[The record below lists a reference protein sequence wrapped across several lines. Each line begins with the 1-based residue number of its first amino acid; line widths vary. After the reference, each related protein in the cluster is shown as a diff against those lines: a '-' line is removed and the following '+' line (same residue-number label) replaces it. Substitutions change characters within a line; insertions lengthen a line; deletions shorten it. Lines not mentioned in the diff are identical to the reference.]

1 MNVATYFNQSL
12 KANGRTSSKVAGSEQ
27 AKWDLVLLLTVAAII
42 SFGVLMVY
50 SASIPIAMQ
59 TTGNGFSIV
68 FRHLIHLTIGI
79 GCMFIVMHT
88 RVRYW
93 EILGPYLLLA
103 GIVLLVLVLIPGVGV
118 HVNGSSRWLNL
129 GVFNMQPSEFVKLF
143 MIIYMSGY
151 LVRRQDR
158 LREFVPGILMISLVV
173 MIVGV
178 LLLQEPDL
186 GSIVVISFTV
196 LAMMFLAGVRFMH
209 FMLIMGAGIGGM
221 VVLTMIAPYRMNRIA
236 GFIDPFADPFNT
248 GFQLVQAL
256 IAFGRG
262 EWLGVGLGASVQ
274 KLSYLPAAHT
284 DFLLAILAEEMGLL
298 GVLAVIVLFGVLVF
312 RAMKIAQ
319 RAEFAGQIFAARLC
333 QGIAIL
339 LGVQA
344 IINMGVN
351 MGLLPTKGLT
361 LPLMSAGGSSLIV
374 SCISIGFLLL
384 VEREVRTK
392 SWPQKKSA

>member
-1 MNVATYFNQSL
+1 MAATAYFNQHV
-12 KANGRTSSKVAGSEQ
+12 KVAGSEQ
-27 AKWDLVLLLTVAAII
+27 ATWDVVVLFTTIALLSIGA
-42 SFGVLMVY
+42 LMVY
-50 SASIPIAMQ
+50 SASLPVAMQ
-59 TTGNGFSIV
+59 TSGNGFSVV
-68 FRHLIHLTIGI
+68 FRHLIHLSIGI
-79 GCMFIVMHT
+79 VCMITVMHT

-93 EILGPYLLLA
+93 QILGPYLLLI
-103 GIVLLVLVLIPGVGV
+103 GIALLVLVLIPGFGI

-129 GVFNMQPSEFVKLF
+129 GLFNMQPSEFVKLF
-143 MIIYMSGY
+143 MIIYMAGY
-151 LVRRQDR
+151 LVRRQDQ

-173 MIVGV
+173 MIIGV

-186 GSIVVISFTV
+186 GSLAVISVTV
-196 LAMMFLAGVRFMH
+196 LAMMFLAGVRFLH
-209 FMLIMGAGIGGM
+209 FMVIMAAGIGGM
-221 VVLTMIAPYRMNRIA
+221 IILTMVAPYRMNRIA
-236 GFIDPFADPFNT
+236 GFIDPWADPFNT

-262 EWLGVGLGASVQ
+262 EWFGVGLGASVQ

-284 DFLLAILAEEMGLL
+284 DFLLAILAEEMGLI
-298 GVLAVIVLFGVLVF
+298 GVLTVVILFAVLVF

-319 RAEFAGQIFAARLC
+319 LAEFAGQIFAARLC
-333 QGIAIL
+333 QGIAVL

-374 SCISIGFLLL
+374 SCISVGFLLL

-392 SWPQKKSA
+392 SWPQKKSR

>member
-1 MNVATYFNQSL
+1 MTVTAYFNQ
-12 KANGRTSSKVAGSEQ
+12 RIKVAGSEQ
-27 AKWDLVLLLTVAAII
+27 GKWDSVLLLTVAALLLI
-42 SFGVLMVY
+42 GVLMVY
-50 SASIPIAMQ
+50 SASLPVAMQ

-68 FRHLIHLTIGI
+68 FRHLIHLFIGI
-79 GCMFIVMHT
+79 GCMFAVMHT

-93 EILGPYLLLA
+93 EILGPYLLLF
-103 GIVLLVLVLIPGVGV
+103 GIGLLVLVLIPGFGI

-129 GVFNMQPSEFVKLF
+129 GLFNMQPSEFVKLF
-143 MIIYMSGY
+143 IIIYMSGY
-151 LVRRQDR
+151 LVRRQDH
-158 LREFVPGILMISLVV
+158 LREFIPGILMISLVV
-173 MIVGV
+173 MVIGV

-186 GSIVVISFTV
+186 GSLAVIIFTV
-196 LAMMFLAGVRFMH
+196 LAMMFLAGVRFLH
-209 FMLIMGAGIGGM
+209 FMMIMAAGIGGM
-221 VVLTMIAPYRMNRIA
+221 VILTMIAPYRMDRIA
-236 GFIDPFADPFNT
+236 GFLDPWADPFNT

-262 EWLGVGLGASVQ
+262 EWFGVGLGASVQ

-298 GVLAVIVLFGVLVF
+298 GVLTVVILFGILVF

-319 RAEFAGQIFAARLC
+319 LAEFAGQIFAARLC

-374 SCISIGFLLL
+374 SCISVGFLLL

-392 SWPQKKSA
+392 SWPLKKSR

>member
-1 MNVATYFNQSL
+1 MISEVFYNPHI
-12 KANGRTSSKVAGSEQ
+12 KVAGSGQ
-27 AKWDLVLLLTVAAII
+27 PKWDLVILLTVTALL

-50 SASIPIAMQ
+50 SASLPVALQ

-68 FRHLIHLTIGI
+68 IRHLIHLTIGI
-79 GCMFIVMHT
+79 LCMVAIMHT

-93 EILGPYLLLA
+93 EILGPYLLLI
-103 GIVLLVLVLIPGVGV
+103 GLVLLVLVLIPGIGV
-118 HVNGSSRWLNL
+118 HINGSSRWINL
-129 GVFNMQPSEFVKLF
+129 GLFNIQASEFVKLF

-151 LVRRQDR
+151 LVRRQEH

-186 GSIVVISFTV
+186 GSLAVISLTV
-196 LAMMFLAGVRFMH
+196 LAMMFLAGVRFFH
-209 FMLIMGAGIGGM
+209 FILIMAAGIGGM
-221 VVLTMIAPYRMNRIA
+221 ILLTMIAPYRMNRIA

-262 EWLGVGLGASVQ
+262 EWFGVGLGASVQ

-284 DFLLAILAEEMGLL
+284 DFLLAILAEETGLI
-298 GVLAVIVLFGVLVF
+298 GVLTVVVLFGVLVF

-319 RAEFAGQIFAARLC
+319 LAEFADQIFAARLC

-339 LGVQA
+339 IGVQA

-374 SCISIGFLLL
+374 SCACIGFLLL

-392 SWPQKKSA
+392 AWPKKKSM

>member
-1 MNVATYFNQSL
+1 MTAATHVL
-12 KANGRTSSKVAGSEQ
+12 HHTRAAGSEQ
-27 AKWDLVLLLTVAAII
+27 ARWDPVLLLTFTALLSI
-42 SFGVLMVY
+42 GMLMVY
-50 SASIPIAMQ
+50 SASLPVAIQ
-59 TTGNGFSIV
+59 TTGFGFSIV
-68 FRHLIHLTIGI
+68 FRHLLHLAIGL
-79 GCMFIVMHT
+79 GLMFLVMHT

-93 EILGPYLLLA
+93 EVLGPYLLLG
-103 GIVLLVLVLIPGVGV
+103 GIVLLILVLIPGFGV

-129 GVFNMQPSEFVKLF
+129 GLFNIQPSEFVKLF
-143 MIIYMSGY
+143 VVIYMSGY

-158 LREFVPGILMISLVV
+158 LREFVPGIVMISLVV
-173 MIVGV
+173 AIIGV

-186 GSIVVISFTV
+186 GSLAVISATV
-196 LAMMFLAGVRFMH
+196 LVMMFLAGVRFLH
-209 FMLIMGAGIGGM
+209 FMMIMATGIGGM
-221 VVLTMIAPYRMNRIA
+221 IILTMVAPYRMNRIA
-236 GFIDPFADPFNT
+236 GFIDPWADPFNT

-262 EWLGVGLGASVQ
+262 EWFGVGLGASIQ

-284 DFLLAILAEEMGLL
+284 DFLLAILAEEMGLF
-298 GVLAVIVLFGVLVF
+298 GVLTVIGLFAVLVF

-319 RAEFAGQIFAARLC
+319 LAEFAGQIFAARLC

-344 IINMGVN
+344 LINMGVN

-374 SCISIGFLLL
+374 SSISVGLLLL
-384 VEREVRTK
+384 VEREIRTK
-392 SWPQKKSA
+392 SWPQKKST